1 MKNLNELEKVIKEAL
16 NELRDLKAGCVFT
29 RHNETYVILSEFKD
43 ASFKQRYIFES
54 RNDFVYKTSNFR
66 IGSAFH
72 EQIAVIG
79 QEIQLIHVLKWMKL
93 IYPNKHDFWAQR
105 FKLLEYWN
113 LDENLLKNQSK
124 ELIDFLFNLIQN

>member
-16 NELRDLKAGCVFT
+16 PELMELKVGCILK
-29 RHNETYVILSEFKD
+29 YKLSETIYKIAGGNDKFIYCVNGIENRKMLSKD
-43 ASFKQRYIFES
+43 DDCIE
-54 RNDFVYKTSNFR
+54 
-66 IGSAFH
+66 I
-72 EQIAVIG
+72 IG